1 MPIERAVN
9 ARQMSLK
16 ERVLLNALVAES
28 GCWEWQGYIDK
39 HGYGKITIDGYP
51 SLAHRASWQSCF
63 GDINDGLLVC
73 HKCDNRK
80 CVNPNHLFLGT
91 PKENSLDMFA
101 KGRAPVVIGE
111 RHGSAKLTENQVID
125 IRRRYKAGA
134 VQRTL
139 AKEYG
144 VNPMAINKIVH
155 NKTWRHI

>member
-1 MPIERAVN
+1 MPIERSVI
-9 ARQMSLK
+9 ARQMTLK
-16 ERVLLNALVAES
+16 ERVLLNALVDES

-39 HGYGKITIDGYP
+39 HGYGKTSVNGYP
-51 SLAHRASWQSCF
+51 VLAHRASWQSYF

-91 PKENSLDMFA
+91 PKDNFLDMFV
-101 KGRAPVVIGE
+101 KGRGQAVVGE
-111 RHGSAKLTENQVID
+111 KHGSAKLTENQVLD

-134 VQRTL
+134 VQRSL

-144 VNPMAINKIVH
+144 VDPMAINKIVH
-155 NKTWRHI
+155 NKSWRHI